1 MPDTLIERV
10 VEPLVDALPE
20 ILITL
25 AVGDPVSPLA
35 VGDLETLAVCV
46 TDLDGKGLL
55 EYVRREDPDLESEG
69 DDDPEDW
76 IVDDT
81 VSERVTML
89 ERLDE
94 DDTLA
99 ESLGVLVIE
108 DDILVLGVSYDDC
121 VSDGDVDTDDVP
133 HAVKDPLYV

>member
-1 MPDTLIERV
+1 MVDPQVDTLGDPVKAGDAVPDTLIERV

-20 ILITL
+20 TLITL

-46 TDLDGKGLL
+46 RDLDGKGLL
-55 EYVRREDPDLESEG
+55 EYVRREDPDLETEG
-69 DDDPEDW
+69 EDDPEVC
-76 IVDDT
+76 IVWDT

-99 ESLGVLVIE
+99 ESLGVALIE
-108 DDILVLGVSYDDC
+108 DDILVLGVS
-121 VSDGDVDTDDVP
+121 
-133 HAVKDPLYV
+133 